1 VATIRRRGSTWQ
13 VQIRRHGHAPLSR
26 TFRLKPDAELWARQK
41 EAQLDRGELPVDT
54 RVLRSHTL
62 ADLLERYG
70 ATIVPRKRSADRE
83 RYMLRVILRH
93 PMARLSL
100 HRLTPAEVA
109 RYRDDRLAAV
119 SGDTVRRE
127 LAIVR
132 HCLEVARKEWGFVL
146 PSNPVHQV
154 KLPRPNSP
162 RERRAAVGELER
174 LLSACEATSCRWLPA
189 IIQLAVETGMRRS
202 ELLAMRWDDV
212 NLGARTVLLRN
223 TKNGLPRTVPLSV
236 LALKIIRHMPR
247 FGEMVFGVSANAVR
261 LAWERLKRRAQVS
274 DLRFHDLRHEAVS
287 RFFEKGLNM
296 PEVAAISGHRD
307 PRMLMRY
314 THPKAEAI
322 AIKLGHERH
331 HLDAPA
337 TPEQPKRGRKERPL
351 AGVGNA
357 PTGKRK

>member
-1 VATIRRRGSTWQ
+1 MATIRRRGIAWQ
-13 VQIRRHGHAPLSR
+13 VQVRRQGHPPLSR
-26 TFRLKPDAELWARQK
+26 TFGLKSDAELWARQK

-83 RYMLRVILRH
+83 RYMLRVVLRH
-93 PMARLSL
+93 PMACLSL
-100 HRLTPAEVA
+100 HRLTPTEVA
-109 RYRDDRLAAV
+109 KYRDDRLAV
-119 SGDTVRRE
+119 VTGETVRRE

-132 HCLEVARKEWGFVL
+132 HCLEVARHEWGFVL

-154 KLPRPNSP
+154 KLPPSNP
-162 RERRAAVGELER
+162 RERRATVDELER
-174 LLSACEATSCRWLPA
+174 LLAACEATTCRWLPA

-202 ELLAMRWDDV
+202 ELLAIRWADID
-212 NLGARTVLLRN
+212 LGARTVLLRS
-223 TKNGLPRTVPLSV
+223 TKNGHPRTVPLSPR
-236 LALKIIRHMPR
+236 ALEIIRDTPR
-247 FGEMVFGVSANAVR
+247 SGEIVFGVSANAVR
-261 LAWERLKRRAQVS
+261 LAWERLKRRAGVS

-314 THPKAEAI
+314 AHPKPEAI
-322 AIKLGHERH
+322 AIKLGH
-331 HLDAPA
+331 
-337 TPEQPKRGRKERPL
+337 KRPSF
-351 AGVGNA
+351 
-357 PTGKRK
+357 T